1 MDFFIGSVVFIAVCG
16 VVGALAGRALGLVIN
31 ALR

>member
-1 MDFFIGSVVFIAVCG
+1 MEFVIGSVVFIAVCG
-16 VVGALAGRALGLVIN
+16 VVGALVGRALGLVIN

>member
-1 MDFFIGSVVFIAVCG
+1 MEFVAGSVALIAVCG
-16 VVGALAGRALGLVIN
+16 VVGALVGRALGLVIN